1 MSEFEEKAF
10 EAQLQRAMQRVD
22 APPELM
28 AFLQKA
34 AAVKREQQLP
44 WLARQHRWA
53 FVTPAAWRGLAGS
66 LVAAALVLGV
76 SVDALHVHRQH
87 ERTEA
92 TRQFELAQ
100 QIEQQALSHTREQ
113 LREAG
118 VDLQ

>member
-44 WLARQHRWA
+44 C
-53 FVTPAAWRGLAGS
+53 GLAGS